1 MPIARPGQNPAGL
14 GGESAK
20 HWWGAL
26 VVGVA
31 TSRFLQTGTS
41 VGRPVGTSTRRGE
54 LDLLATVAHELR
66 GPLSAL
72 TTSSS
77 LLAADFDGFDDG
89 ERRRL
94 VTTIHRRALWV
105 QGLIENLFSAAT
117 IRQGRLSIAPTRL
130 RLAEVVDDVATLLEP
145 LLKHRG
151 QRLRVSVAERLP
163 DVRADRRRV
172 AQVVSNLV
180 GNASKFG
187 PPDEPIDLSLKRR
200 GEYVRLAVADRGPG
214 FPAASEDHLFQAF
227 YRAPASRWRADGA
240 GLGLAIVKFIVE
252 AHGGRVGAAN
262 RRGHGALFWFDLP
275 SLATTNTAS
284 ATEGG
289 K

>member
-1 MPIARPGQNPAGL
+1 MPLARAGQNPVGL
-14 GGESAK
+14 GGDFAK

-31 TSRFLQTGTS
+31 ASRFLQTGTADARS
-41 VGRPVGTSTRRGE
+41 VRTSAPRGE

-117 IRQGRLSIAPTRL
+117 IQQGRLSIAPTRL

-145 LLKHRG
+145 LLQHRG
-151 QRLRVSVAERLP
+151 QILRVAVAQGLP
-163 DVRADRRRV
+163 DVRADRRRI

-180 GNASKFG
+180 SNASKFA
-187 PPDEPIDLSLKRR
+187 PPDEPIDLSLKKR

-214 FPAASEDHLFQAF
+214 FPAASEDRLFQAF
-227 YRAPASRWRADGA
+227 YRAPATRVRADGA
-240 GLGLAIVKFIVE
+240 GLGLAIVKFIVD

-262 RRGHGALFWFDLP
+262 RRGKGALFWFDLP
-275 SLATTNTAS
+275 SLATTNA
-284 ATEGG
+284 ARDTEGG